1 MSSCCWLLIGLQLL
15 LCRRW
20 LYNTVWIIDYH
31 KLFLRFPRKKYQI
44 CPYSDAF
51 KIRRITLFQKDEFLG
66 LLWLQNRKK
75 WKKRLLWFVLIKL
88 QYMILLVMFFLLI
101 YGKMKESDPVVP
113 KKLCFLNGCNYLHKL
128 SIGD

>member
-1 MSSCCWLLIGLQLL
+1 MSSCCWLLIGSQLL

-51 KIRRITLFQKDEFLG
+51 KIRTITLFQKDEFLG

-75 WKKRLLWFVLIKL
+75 MEKKIIMICSYQITIYDFISNVFPADLWENERSLIL
-88 QYMILLVMFFLLI
+88 QFLKNSAFSMDVI
-101 YGKMKESDPVVP
+101 TYT
-113 KKLCFLNGCNYLHKL
+113 N
-128 SIGD
+128 